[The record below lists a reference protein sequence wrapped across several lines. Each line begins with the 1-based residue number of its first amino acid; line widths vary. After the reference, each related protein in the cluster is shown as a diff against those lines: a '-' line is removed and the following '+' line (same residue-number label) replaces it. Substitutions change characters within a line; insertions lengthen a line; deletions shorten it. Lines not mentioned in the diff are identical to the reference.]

1 MTSVVKAVPRKDFVA
16 TRQIKELTARGLDYL
31 HAGFPLHLR
40 GPSGVGKTTLAMHMA
55 HGLGRPVMLMSGDDE
70 FGTSDLVGGA
80 TGYNRKRT
88 VDRFI
93 RSVTRVEES
102 MREQWVDNRL
112 TVACREGLT
121 LVYDEFTRSRP
132 EANNVLLS
140 VLEEGVL
147 VLPERNKGTNYL
159 KVHPEFKAI
168 FTSNPE
174 EYAGV
179 HKAQDALLERMVTID
194 LSCFDFETETAITQ
208 AKSGIDLADAAV
220 IVSVVRK
227 VREMIG
233 GDYSPSLRSAVMI
246 AKVMLG
252 RGKSAEDLEF
262 FEQACVDVLLSA
274 LARGGYTQERGTQA
288 VTAEL
293 LNIVRSFSANREE
306 IAIAAAVGIDEGM
319 SDAASHGDPS
329 SAEA

>member
-16 TRQIKELTARGLDYL
+16 SRQISELTARGLDYL
-31 HAGFPLHLR
+31 AAGFPLHLR
-40 GPSGVGKTTLAMHMA
+40 GPSGVGKTTLAMHIA

-70 FGTSDLVGGA
+70 FGTSDLVGAA

-93 RSVTRVEES
+93 RSVTKVEES

-140 VLEEGVL
+140 VLEERVL
-147 VLPERNKGTNYL
+147 VLPERNKGANYL

-194 LSCFDFETETAITQ
+194 LSCFDVETETAITQ
-208 AKSGIDLADAAV
+208 ARSGIDLADATV
-220 IVSVVRK
+220 VVSVVRK

-233 GDYSPSLRSAVMI
+233 GDHSPSLRSAVMI
-246 AKVMLG
+246 AKVLVR
-252 RGKSAEDLEF
+252 RGKTTADLEF
-262 FEQACVDVLLSA
+262 FEQACLDVLMSA
-274 LARGGYTQERGTQA
+274 LVRGGYTRERGAPA
-288 VTAEL
+288 VSAEL
-293 LNIVRSFSANREE
+293 LDIVHGFASQRVDLGMGALEVDQELDDTFSGAGSSL
-306 IAIAAAVGIDEGM
+306 AAT
-319 SDAASHGDPS
+319 
-329 SAEA
+329 

>member
-1 MTSVVKAVPRKDFVA
+1 MTSVVKAVPRRDFVA
-16 TRQIKELTARGLDYL
+16 SRQVSQLTARGLDYL
-31 HAGFPLHLR
+31 AAGFPLHLR
-40 GPSGVGKTTLAMHMA
+40 GPSGVGKTTLALHIA

-93 RSVTRVEES
+93 RSVTKVEES

-140 VLEEGVL
+140 VLEEGFL
-147 VLPERNKGTNYL
+147 VLPARNKGSNYV
-159 KVHPEFKAI
+159 KVHPDFNAI

-179 HKAQDALLERMVTID
+179 HTAQDALLERMVTID
-194 LSCFDFETETAITQ
+194 MSCFDAETETEITQ
-208 AKSGIDLADAAV
+208 ARSGVGHADAAV
-220 IVSVVRK
+220 VVSVVRK
-227 VREMIG
+227 VREMVG
-233 GDYSPSLRSAVMI
+233 GDKSPSLRSAVMI
-246 AKVMLG
+246 AKVLFQ
-252 RGKSAEDLEF
+252 RGKTTADLAF
-262 FEQACVDVLLSA
+262 FEQACLDVLLSA
-274 LARGGYTQERGTQA
+274 LVRGGYTRTRGVAA
-288 VTAEL
+288 VSAEL
-293 LNIVRSFSANREE
+293 LEIVHDFASQRADFGVVE
-306 IAIAAAVGIDEGM
+306 IGLDL
-319 SDAASHGDPS
+319 DDKLS
-329 SAEA
+329 SAGSLLAET

>member
-1 MTSVVKAVPRKDFVA
+1 MTSVVKAVPRRDFVA
-16 TRQIKELTARGLDYL
+16 SPQISELTTRGLDYL
-31 HAGFPLHLR
+31 AAGFPLHLR
-40 GPSGVGKTTLAMHMA
+40 GPSGVGKTTLAMHIA

-88 VDRFI
+88 VDRFV

-140 VLEEGVL
+140 VLEERVL
-147 VLPERNKGTNYL
+147 VLPERNKGANYL

-194 LSCFDFETETAITQ
+194 LSCFDADTETAITQ
-208 AKSGIDLADAAV
+208 ARSGIDPADAV
-220 IVSVVRK
+220 VVVSVVRK

-246 AKVMLG
+246 AKVLAG
-252 RGKSAEDLEF
+252 RGKTTADLEF
-262 FEQACVDVLLSA
+262 FEQACLDVLLSA
-274 LARGGYTQERGTQA
+274 LVRGGYTRDRGTAA
-288 VTAEL
+288 VSAEL
-293 LNIVRSFSANREE
+293 LDIVQGFASKRTRLGSSDLE
-306 IAIAAAVGIDEGM
+306 IARELDEVSGAGSSLAAT
-319 SDAASHGDPS
+319 
-329 SAEA
+329 